1 MKKFLLLF
9 CLISLSTNS
18 TFSQNWQTSSTSH
31 NVINNV
37 SIVDDNIIWINDRD
51 VNNGISI
58 STDGGA
64 TWEFK
69 NYPNLFISNSAGLG
83 VLSAVDNN
91 TAYIT
96 AYSGDPTVNGLYKT
110 SDAGDTWIR
119 ESAIFNS
126 AGAFPNQVHFWDA
139 NNGVALGDGFEI
151 FVYQNGTWFDQTT
164 QVSSSGFYSTNSPD
178 KIKIVEDSIYLFTN
192 AGTILKSADRGVTWI
207 ELTTPFS
214 NFDNLS
220 FDFKDDQNGI
230 LVFNDNTTNQI
241 YVTADGGTTWNL
253 SSTDNTNVLSNIK
266 YVPSQGRYYST
277 GIFTPEFGLSYSDD
291 DGATWVIDSQFDTV
305 FIGEIESTG
314 NGKVFAGAGSNM
326 YTQDLAPANDLIEN
340 ATLINTFPF
349 TDSDV
354 RLDLATASGINDPSF
369 CPAGTYKT
377 VNYKF
382 TATEDSQFEVFI
394 EDTNNGNVGQSFAII
409 FTAPSLNVADESE
422 LSIASACAFT
432 TSTYLDLVQG
442 TNYYI
447 LIYRAEANALSNII
461 FEETPALP
469 VPASE
474 RDALIALYN
483 SSNGDNW
490 NDNTNWN
497 STEPVA
503 NWYGIRTTNIDG
515 VGHVSEINLGGDNLT
530 GSLPVEIG
538 DFPEL
543 TYLGLWANQLTGSI
557 PPEIGNLIKLKVL
570 DITPNTFS
578 GSIPDEIGNLVNLE
592 ILWLNQN
599 GLTGT
604 IPSSFQNLINLRELY
619 LMGSVNIDS
628 EWSDSAYSG
637 DFPDLTALP
646 LEILNMQDNFFQ
658 FEDIADE
665 FATYQANIPNFIFN
679 PQYTVDPPEEVTSD
693 VGEDITLTLT
703 DVPGTNRHSKNRLT
717 GNSYQW
723 FKDGVLINDAND
735 SSYTII
741 NAQNSDSGVY
751 SCEIT
756 NADVPGFIITR
767 SGITVDVGGTLSVD
781 DNNLNTIVSLYPNP
795 TDSSITITLPE
806 SNSEASLTLF
816 NMLGKTIY
824 QTQLYNSETK
834 LNVSHFESGIY
845 LAQIKIGDKTIT
857 KKLIKK

>member
-1 MKKFLLLF
+1 M
-9 CLISLSTNS
+9 
-18 TFSQNWQTSSTSH
+18 
-31 NVINNV
+31 
-37 SIVDDNIIWINDRD
+37 
-51 VNNGISI
+51 
-58 STDGGA
+58 
-64 TWEFK
+64 
-69 NYPNLFISNSAGLG
+69 
-83 VLSAVDNN
+83 
-91 TAYIT
+91 
-96 AYSGDPTVNGLYKT
+96 
-110 SDAGDTWIR
+110 
-119 ESAIFNS
+119 
-126 AGAFPNQVHFWDA
+126 
-139 NNGVALGDGFEI
+139 GDGFEV
-151 FVYQNGTWFDQTT
+151 FVYQNGTWFDQST

-192 AGTILKSADRGVTWI
+192 AGTIIKSADRGVTWI

-241 YVTADGGTTWNL
+241 YVTADGGITWNL
-253 SSTDNTNVLSNIK
+253 SGADVTNVLSNIK

-291 DGATWVIDSQFDTV
+291 DGATWAIDSQFDTV
-305 FIGEIESTG
+305 FVGEIESTG
-314 NGKVFAGAGSNM
+314 NGKIFAGAGSNV
-326 YTQDLAPANDLIEN
+326 YYQDLAPANDLIEN

-369 CPAGTYKT
+369 CPAGNYKT

-382 TATEDSQFEVFI
+382 TATESSQFEVFI
-394 EDTNNGNVGQSFAII
+394 EDANSAPVGTAFAII

-422 LSIASACAFT
+422 LSIVTACGFSS
-432 TSTYLDLVQG
+432 STYIDLVQG

-447 LIYRAEANALSNII
+447 LIHRSEANTLSNII
-461 FEETPALP
+461 FEETPTLP

-483 SSNGDNW
+483 STNGDNW

-503 NWYGIRTTNIDG
+503 NWYGIRTINIDG
-515 VGHVSEINLGGDNLT
+515 VGHVSEIRLGGNNLT
-530 GSLPVEIG
+530 GSLPMEIG
-538 DFPEL
+538 NYPEL
-543 TYLGLWANQLTGSI
+543 TYLGLWANQITGNI
-557 PPEIGNLIKLKVL
+557 PPEIGNLTNLVVL

-592 ILWLNQN
+592 ILWLNQC
-599 GLTGT
+599 GTTGS
-604 IPSSFQNLINLRELY
+604 IPSSFQNLVNLRELY
-619 LMGSVNIDS
+619 LIGSVGVGS
-628 EWSDSAYSG
+628 EWSSSSYSG

-646 LEILNMQDNFFQ
+646 LELLRMENNFFQ

-679 PQYTVDPPEEVTSD
+679 PQYTVDPPEDVISD
-693 VGEDITLTLT
+693 VGEDIVLTLT
-703 DVPGTNRHSKNRLT
+703 DVPGTNRHSSKRLT

-723 FKDGVLINDAND
+723 FKDDVQITDANE
-735 SSYTII
+735 STYTIV
-741 NAQNSDSGVY
+741 NAQTSDSGIY

-767 SGITVDVGGTLSVD
+767 SGITVDVGGTLSID
-781 DNNLNTIVSLYPNP
+781 DNNWNTIVNLYPNP
-795 TDSSITITLPE
+795 S
-806 SNSEASLTLF
+806 
-816 NMLGKTIY
+816 
-824 QTQLYNSETK
+824 
-834 LNVSHFESGIY
+834 
-845 LAQIKIGDKTIT
+845 
-857 KKLIKK
+857 